1 MMMMMMMMMITII
14 IIEIRIR
21 DNVRTFVRNLCY
33 KKCQQELIASREF
46 YCILLFF
53 VTIFFL

>member
-1 MMMMMMMMMITII
+1 MMMIITII

-21 DNVRTFVRNLCY
+21 DNVRTFVRNLCCEKY
-33 KKCQQELIASREF
+33 QQELIASREF